1 MTIKRAPRCSKT
13 GNPAFTFVVPMERAG
28 GGTTLGSAY
37 HVRYSDTP
45 LSIIFTPG
53 ANCVCDL
60 QTGCHAIAHPAGTSA
75 ANTAVHIEPK
85 GFGLPVKTKP
95 TLLEGLAA
103 DDDNGVAT
111 MDGALIGIP
120 GRLAVATVAHLNEDT
135 MCLVTAGKRVFG
147 TNPLETVAW
156 LLNVLA
162 AEHTLGLAALAGAL
176 VIFAVDGDRGV

>member
-60 QTGCHAIAHPAGTSA
+60 HTGRHAVAHPAVTPP
-75 ANTAVHIEPK
+75 E
-85 GFGLPVKTKP
+85 P
-95 TLLEGLAA
+95 TLLEALAA
-103 DDDNGVAT
+103 
-111 MDGALIGIP
+111 
-120 GRLAVATVAHLNEDT
+120 AVALK
-135 MCLVTAGKRVFG
+135 AGKRVFA
-147 TNPLETVAW
+147 TQPLETVPW

-162 AEHTLGLAALAGAL
+162 AEHNLGLAAKAGASVL
-176 VIFAVDGDRGV
+176 FAVDGERGVSTLPDEPGWLTISRMLVTGH